1 MTFSVRDLPDFCGLR
16 VLIVED
22 EMMLALT
29 LEDMLKLM
37 GCEVVKA
44 ARLAPALELAETEEL
59 GIALLDIN
67 LAGERSYPVAEA
79 LSRRSIPFAF
89 MTGYH
94 VDDLREEWQD
104 RPVLQKPFLMAE
116 LVRVIET
123 VSAS

>member
-1 MTFSVRDLPDFCGLR
+1 MTFSVRDLPDFSGLR

-37 GCEVVKA
+37 DCEVIKA
-44 ARLAPALELAETEEL
+44 ARLAPALKLAETESI
-59 GIALLDIN
+59 GMALLDVN
-67 LAGERSYPVAEA
+67 LAGERSYPVADT
-79 LSRRSIPFAF
+79 LKGRNIPFAF

-123 VSAS
+123 VSAR

>member
-1 MTFSVRDLPDFCGLR
+1 MTFSVRDLPDFSGLR

-37 GCEVVKA
+37 GCEIIKA
-44 ARLAPALELAETEEL
+44 ARVAPALELAETESI
-59 GIALLDIN
+59 GMALLDVN
-67 LAGERSYPVAEA
+67 LAGERSYRVADT
-79 LSRRSIPFAF
+79 LKGRNIPFAF

-123 VSAS
+123 VSAR

>member
-1 MTFSVRDLPDFCGLR
+1 
-16 VLIVED
+16 
-22 EMMLALT
+22 
-29 LEDMLKLM
+29 
-37 GCEVVKA
+37 CEVVKA